1 MDSMGAK
8 QIRGH
13 PSSMDGMNP
22 VLCKRAVNTKH
33 RGSPAGVRKCL
44 TLNILY
50 GIIYYG
56 LRKFYNSFYRWYNSI
71 LFIIRSIV

>member
-1 MDSMGAK
+1 MDFMGAK

-22 VLCKRAVNTKH
+22 VLCKRVVTLSTKA
-33 RGSPAGVRKCL
+33 PAGVRKCL

-50 GIIYYG
+50 GII
-56 LRKFYNSFYRWYNSI
+56 
-71 LFIIRSIV
+71 